1 VIDAADTPQL
11 TVDLDAVD
19 RNIARM
25 QAAASALGLAFRPHV
40 KTHKLPLVAARQV
53 AAGAVGI
60 TCQKLTE
67 AEAMID
73 AGLDDVLVTFPV
85 VGVPKLRRLVDLAR
99 RARVSVTVD
108 APTAAR
114 QLSAALAA
122 AGTEVGVLVDCDT
135 GYGRTG
141 VRSPTEA
148 AELAALVAQLPGL
161 RLEGLTTYPTP
172 TDGGA
177 WVAAT
182 REEFAA
188 RGLEARR
195 VSGGGTLATY
205 RMTAADGLTEVRA
218 GTYVYGDRTHVVN
231 GAMRLEDCA
240 LHVRATVVSR
250 PTSDRAILDAG
261 SKALTNDPVE
271 ADGYGGHGIVLEY
284 PDAVIERLSE
294 EHGHVD
300 VSACPTRPEVGEVV
314 RVVPNHACGAVNL
327 YDRVTLL
334 RAGDVPRELMV
345 AARGCSR

>member
-1 VIDAADTPQL
+1 MIEDTDTPQL
-11 TVDLDAVD
+11 TVDLDVVD

-25 QAAASALGLAFRPHV
+25 QAQASALGLALRPHV
-40 KTHKLPLVAARQV
+40 KSHKLPFVAARQV

-67 AEAMID
+67 AEAMVD
-73 AGLDDVLVTFPV
+73 AGLDDVFVTFPI
-85 VGVPKLRRLVDLAR
+85 VGAPKLRRLVDLAR

-108 APTAAR
+108 APAAAR
-114 QLSAALAA
+114 QLSAALDA
-122 AGTEVGVLVDCDT
+122 AGAAVGVLVDCDT

-141 VRSPTEA
+141 VGSPAEA
-148 AELAALVAQLPGL
+148 AELAALVAHLPALG
-161 RLEGLTTYPTP
+161 LEGLATYPTP
-172 TDGGA
+172 ADGGA

-182 REEFAA
+182 RAAFAA

-195 VSGGGTLATY
+195 VSGGGTLATF

-218 GTYVYGDRTHVVN
+218 GTYVYGDRTHVAN
-231 GAMRLEDCA
+231 GTMQLADCA
-240 LHVRATVVSR
+240 LRVRATVVSR
-250 PTSDRAILDAG
+250 PREDRVILDAG

-271 ADGYGGHGIVLEY
+271 VDGYGGHGIVLEH
-284 PDAVIERLSE
+284 PEAVIERLSE

-300 VSACPTRPEVGEVV
+300 VSACATRPEVGEVV
-314 RVVPNHACGAVNL
+314 SLIPNHACGAVNL

-334 RAGDVPRELMV
+334 RAGDAPRELMV